1 MDNNKKW
8 SGKGCT
14 GCRIVTGMENNME
27 EIMESISNE
36 KMQFAVLIDA
46 DNISSK
52 YAVTIFEEL
61 EKYGLTSYR
70 RIYGNWSKANGWS
83 ENLLL
88 EHSIMPVQQFS
99 YTTGKNA
106 TDMAMVIDA
115 MDILYKNK
123 VQGFC
128 LVTSDSD
135 FTRLAMRLREEN
147 MFVLGMGESKTPLAL
162 TRACNKFIHLNL
174 VAEQNI
180 EVNLPSVQNGSSEE
194 RSASSERNIKA
205 GSYGAVSDTVAT
217 DEQNVTSLGEVRQVI
232 LTLINENG
240 GKHVDLA
247 WVGNRLNDKFSDFD
261 VRNYG
266 YSKLSTMIDQELTDL
281 HVKKISN
288 QYYVERR
295 SNLTKEELEQEICRM
310 IAKNGGMVENLASL
324 NDELHKKYKQLD
336 FKQFGYSR
344 ISSFLRSLNS
354 VTVHENE
361 VYLKK

>member
-1 MDNNKKW
+1 
-8 SGKGCT
+8 
-14 GCRIVTGMENNME
+14 ME
-27 EIMESISNE
+27 ENTENLSNE

-70 RIYGNWSKANGWS
+70 RIYGNWSKGNGWS
-83 ENLLL
+83 EGLLL

-174 VAEQNI
+174 VAEQNMDEDI
-180 EVNLPSVQNGSSEE
+180 AVG
-194 RSASSERNIKA
+194 ARNSQDTRNNPDEKHGRA
-205 GSYGAVSDTVAT
+205 GEYTGNQDAVSTE
-217 DEQNVTSLGEVRQVI
+217 EQNVTSIADVRQVI
-232 LTLINENG
+232 LTLINESG
-240 GKHVDLA
+240 GRQVDLA
-247 WVGNRLNDKFSDFD
+247 RVGNRLNDKFTDFD

-266 YSKLSTMIDQELTDL
+266 YYKLSTMIDQELPDL

-336 FKQFGYSR
+336 FKQFGYNR

-361 VYLKK
+361 VSLKK

>member
-1 MDNNKKW
+1 
-8 SGKGCT
+8 
-14 GCRIVTGMENNME
+14 ME
-27 EIMESISNE
+27 EIMESMANE

-70 RIYGNWSKANGWS
+70 RIYGNWSKGNGWS
-83 ENLLL
+83 EGLLL

-174 VAEQNI
+174 VAEQNMDEDI
-180 EVNLPSVQNGSSEE
+180 AMG
-194 RSASSERNIKA
+194 ARNSQDARNNTDEKHGRTGEYA
-205 GSYGAVSDTVAT
+205 GNQDAVPTE
-217 DEQNVTSLGEVRQVI
+217 EQNVTSIADVRQVI
-232 LTLINENG
+232 LTLINESG
-240 GKHVDLA
+240 GRQVDLA
-247 WVGNRLNDKFSDFD
+247 RVGNRLNDKFTDFD

-266 YSKLSTMIDQELTDL
+266 YYKLSTMIDQELPDF

-295 SNLTKEELEQEICRM
+295 SNLTKEELEREICHM
-310 IAKNGGMVENLASL
+310 IEKNGGMVENLASL
-324 NDELHKKYKQLD
+324 NDELHKKYRQLD

-361 VYLKK
+361 VYLKR

>member
-1 MDNNKKW
+1 
-8 SGKGCT
+8 
-14 GCRIVTGMENNME
+14 ME
-27 EIMESISNE
+27 EIMESMANE

-70 RIYGNWSKANGWS
+70 RIYGNWSKGNGWS
-83 ENLLL
+83 EGLLL

-174 VAEQNI
+174 VAEQNMD
-180 EVNLPSVQNGSSEE
+180 EE
-194 RSASSERNIKA
+194 IAMGARNSQDVRNSQDEKHGRA
-205 GSYGAVSDTVAT
+205 GEYAGGQDAVSAE
-217 DEQNVTSLGEVRQVI
+217 EQNVTSIADVRQVI
-232 LTLINENG
+232 LTLINESG
-240 GKHVDLA
+240 GRQVDLA
-247 WVGNRLNDKFSDFD
+247 RVGNRLNDKFTDFD

-266 YSKLSTMIDQELTDL
+266 YYKLSTMIDQELPDL

-295 SNLTKEELEQEICRM
+295 SNLTKEELEREICRM
-310 IAKNGGMVENLASL
+310 IEKNGGMVENLASL

-336 FKQFGYSR
+336 FKQFGYNR
-344 ISSFLRSLNS
+344 ISSFLRSLSS

-361 VYLKK
+361 VSLKK

>member
-1 MDNNKKW
+1 
-8 SGKGCT
+8 
-14 GCRIVTGMENNME
+14 
-27 EIMESISNE
+27 MESMANE

-70 RIYGNWSKANGWS
+70 RIYGNWSKGNGWS
-83 ENLLL
+83 EGLLL

-174 VAEQNI
+174 VAEQNMDEDI
-180 EVNLPSVQNGSSEE
+180 TVG
-194 RSASSERNIKA
+194 ARNSQDTRNNPDEKHGRA
-205 GSYGAVSDTVAT
+205 GEYAGNQDAVSTE
-217 DEQNVTSLGEVRQVI
+217 EQNVTSIADVRQVI
-232 LTLINENG
+232 LTLINESG
-240 GKHVDLA
+240 GRQVDLA
-247 WVGNRLNDKFSDFD
+247 RVGNRLNDKFTDFD

-266 YSKLSTMIDQELTDL
+266 YYKLSTMIDQELPDL

-336 FKQFGYSR
+336 FKQFGYNR

-361 VYLKK
+361 VSLKK